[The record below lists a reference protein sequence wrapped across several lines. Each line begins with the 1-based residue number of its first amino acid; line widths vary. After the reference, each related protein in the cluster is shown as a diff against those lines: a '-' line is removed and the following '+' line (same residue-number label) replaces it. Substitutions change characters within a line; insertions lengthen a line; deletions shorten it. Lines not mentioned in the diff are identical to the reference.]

1 MTDVEAPTQKP
12 SSGEFR
18 RSTRVRLKVGIEAQ
32 GISEPLTCEGE
43 TVVVNLHGAM
53 ILTAVKLHMGMSIAI
68 HVVLTDKRAIAKV
81 VYVDPD
87 QPLHCGIALEKP
99 QNIWGLSLP
108 PDDWHEGE
116 SE

>member
-1 MTDVEAPTQKP
+1 MTDVEVPLHKRA
-12 SSGEFR
+12 SGESR

-32 GISEPLTCEGE
+32 GISEPLTCDGE

-53 ILTAVKLHMGMSIAI
+53 ILTGIKLHVGMSIAI
-68 HVVLTDKRAIAKV
+68 YVVLTGKRAMATV

-87 QPLHCGIALEKP
+87 QPRYCGIALEKP
-99 QNIWGLSLP
+99 QNIWGLSPP

-116 SE
+116 SV

>member
-1 MTDVEAPTQKP
+1 
-12 SSGEFR
+12 
-18 RSTRVRLKVGIEAQ
+18 
-32 GISEPLTCEGE
+32 LTCKGE

-53 ILTAVKLHMGMSIAI
+53 ILTDAHLRVGMRIVI
-68 HVVLTDKRAIAKV
+68 HVILTDKRAVAKV

-87 QPLHCGIALEKP
+87 RPLYCGVALERP

-108 PDDWHEGE
+108 PIDWHEGE